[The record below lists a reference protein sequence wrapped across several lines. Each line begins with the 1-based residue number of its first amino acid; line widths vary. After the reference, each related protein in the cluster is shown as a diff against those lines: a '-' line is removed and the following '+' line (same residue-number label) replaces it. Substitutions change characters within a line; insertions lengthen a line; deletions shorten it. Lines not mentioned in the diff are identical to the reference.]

1 MAMGGTCHVLDL
13 ESGTFVLTAAAPPIL
28 LAEDDP
34 VTRMLLAR
42 SLKKAGYLVEAV
54 GDGLAALEHMQQQYY
69 PILITDWEM
78 PGMDGV
84 ALCRAVRRLPL
95 DGYVYMLLLTARDA
109 KEQMVAG
116 LEAGADD
123 YLIKPVHEPELF
135 ARLNTGR
142 RILNLEH
149 SLRAANERNRLLAIT
164 DPLTGAYNRRQLM
177 AQLPRELERC
187 RRYAVPLAVIVCDID
202 YFKNVNDR
210 HGHAIGDEILRQFVA
225 RIQASIRGGSDWVA
239 RCGGEEF
246 TLVLPETDLAGGVVT
261 AEKIRAL
268 ISGTTFQ
275 TDVGPVSVTASF
287 GVAATS
293 GCGPDPGTDFEALIA
308 AADIGL
314 YRSKRAGRDRVTTE
328 ELGVALRPS
337 GATAR

>member
-1 MAMGGTCHVLDL
+1 MATSGNSHVLDL
-13 ESGTFVLTAAAPPIL
+13 ESGNFVLAAAAPPIL

-42 SLKKAGYLVEAV
+42 SLKKAGYPVDAV
-54 GDGLAALEHMQQQYY
+54 VDGLAALERMQQQYY
-69 PILITDWEM
+69 PMLITDWEM

-84 ALCRAVRRLPL
+84 ELCKAVRALPL

-123 YLIKPVHEPELF
+123 YLIKPVHEPELL

-149 SLRAANERNRLLAIT
+149 SLRVANERNRLLAIT
-164 DPLTGAYNRRQLM
+164 DPLTGAFNRRQLM
-177 AQLPRELERC
+177 AQLPRELERS
-187 RRYAVPLAVIVCDID
+187 RRYAVPLSVVVCDID

-210 HGHAIGDEILRQFVA
+210 HGHSIGDEILRQFVA
-225 RIQASIRGGSDWVA
+225 RIRASIRSGSDWVA

-246 TLVLPETDLAGGVVT
+246 TLVLPETDLAGAVVAT
-261 AEKIRAL
+261 EKIRAL
-268 ISGTTFQ
+268 ISGTPFQ

-287 GVAATS
+287 GVAAIS
-293 GCGPDPGTDFEALIA
+293 GPGPDPGADFEALIA

-328 ELGVALRPS
+328 VLGAAPRPS
-337 GATAR
+337 DAAAR

>member
-1 MAMGGTCHVLDL
+1 VLDL
-13 ESGTFVLTAAAPPIL
+13 ETGMFVLAAPTPPIL

-34 VTRMLLAR
+34 VTRMLLTR
-42 SLKKAGYLVEAV
+42 SLKKAGYPVEAV
-54 GDGLAALEHMQQQYY
+54 VDGVAALERMRAQYY
-69 PILITDWEM
+69 PMLITDWEM

-84 ALCRAVRRLPL
+84 ALCQAVRGLPL
-95 DGYVYMLLLTARDA
+95 AGYVYVLLLTARDA

-123 YLIKPVHEPELF
+123 YLIKPVYEPELL

-149 SLRAANERNRLLAIT
+149 SLRAANERNRVLAIT

-187 RRYAVPLAVIVCDID
+187 RRYAVPLSVVVCDID
-202 YFKNVNDR
+202 YFKTVNDR

-225 RIQASIRGGSDWVA
+225 RIQACIRDSSDWVA

-246 TLVLPETDLAGGVVT
+246 TIVLPETDLAGGVGA
-261 AEKIRAL
+261 AEKIRTL
-268 ISGTTFQ
+268 ITGAPFQ
-275 TDVGPVSVTASF
+275 TDIGPVSVTASF
-287 GVAATS
+287 GVAATPLS
-293 GCGPDPGTDFEALIA
+293 GAEPAADFEALIA

-314 YRSKRAGRDRVTTE
+314 YRSKRAGRDRITPE
-328 ELGVALRPS
+328 QFGASLRPS